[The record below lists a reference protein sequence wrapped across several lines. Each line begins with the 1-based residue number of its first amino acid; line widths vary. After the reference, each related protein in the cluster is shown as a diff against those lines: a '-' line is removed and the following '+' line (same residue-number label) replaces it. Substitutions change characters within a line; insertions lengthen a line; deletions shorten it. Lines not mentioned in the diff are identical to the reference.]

1 MLMSVR
7 MAPPFPLIFLLM
19 IHSEWLTVTLQKLS
33 RFCILICFWIGC
45 PFVPYEF
52 CVSGVSS
59 AGWGVN
65 YSHSQICA
73 LKNSSVIMSCTYT
86 YPTGHQVRKAFW
98 TKGSIM
104 DGEESPDLS
113 EDPEYSQR
121 LQYLGDKQQT
131 CTIRLSHVTP
141 KDEHVYYF
149 RFTTDAIE
157 GRWTGYPGVSLSVT
171 GNFHEVKL
179 FFCALCWRII
189 SVWQQH

>member
-19 IHSEWLTVTLQKLS
+19 IHSEWLTATQE
-33 RFCILICFWIGC
+33 RFCVFIFFWIGC

-52 CVSGVSS
+52 CVSGVSC
-59 AGWGVN
+59 AGWDVS
-65 YSHSQICA
+65 YSHSHICA

-98 TKGSIM
+98 TKGSVM

-121 LQYLGDKQQT
+121 LQCLGDKPQN
-131 CTIRLSHVTP
+131 CTIRLSHVTQ

-149 RFTTDAIE
+149 RFTTDVTE
-157 GRWTGYPGVSLSVT
+157 GRWTGVRL
-171 GNFHEVKL
+171 
-179 FFCALCWRII
+179 
-189 SVWQQH
+189 